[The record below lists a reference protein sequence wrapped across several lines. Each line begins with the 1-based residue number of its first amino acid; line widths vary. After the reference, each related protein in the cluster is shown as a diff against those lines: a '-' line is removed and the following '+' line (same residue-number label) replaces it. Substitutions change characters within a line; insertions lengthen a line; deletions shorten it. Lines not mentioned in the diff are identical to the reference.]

1 MTQAD
6 AMRGGTHMPVAQK
19 TAYPEGVEI
28 KIARIR
34 AGLLQYEVAANVG
47 ILPNRLSEIE
57 AGRRRP
63 SPELLQRIL
72 LVVKGNGNA
81 NAKK

>member
-1 MTQAD
+1 
-6 AMRGGTHMPVAQK
+6 MPVTET

-47 ILPNRLSEIE
+47 ILPNRLCEIE

-63 SPELLQRIL
+63 SPELLKRIL
-72 LVVKGNGNA
+72 LVIEGNGNA
-81 NAKK
+81 KAKE

>member
-1 MTQAD
+1 
-6 AMRGGTHMPVAQK
+6 MP
-19 TAYPEGVEI
+19 TTETLIYPEGVEL

-34 AGLLQYEVAANVG
+34 AGLRQYQVAASVG

-63 SPELLQRIL
+63 SPELLDRIL
-72 LVVKGNGNA
+72 RVIKGDNNDQ
-81 NAKK
+81 AKGKS

>member
-1 MTQAD
+1 
-6 AMRGGTHMPVAQK
+6 MPV
-19 TAYPEGVEI
+19 TESIIYPEGVEV

-34 AGLLQYEVAANVG
+34 AGLRQYKVATSVG

-63 SPELLQRIL
+63 SPELLERIL
-72 LVVKGNGNA
+72 QIIKGNNDGQTET
-81 NAKK
+81 KS

>member
-1 MTQAD
+1 
-6 AMRGGTHMPVAQK
+6 MPV
-19 TAYPEGVEI
+19 TESIIYPEGVEI

-34 AGLLQYEVAANVG
+34 AGLRQYEVATSVG

-63 SPELLQRIL
+63 SPELLERIL
-72 LVVKGNGNA
+72 HVIKGNNDGQTET
-81 NAKK
+81 KS

>member
-1 MTQAD
+1 
-6 AMRGGTHMPVAQK
+6 MPV
-19 TAYPEGVEI
+19 TESIIYPEGVEI

-34 AGLLQYEVAANVG
+34 AGLRQYEVATSVG

-63 SPELLQRIL
+63 SPELLERIL
-72 LVVKGNGNA
+72 RVIKGNNDGQTET
-81 NAKK
+81 KS

>member
-1 MTQAD
+1 MPMTE
-6 AMRGGTHMPVAQK
+6 T
-19 TAYPEGVEI
+19 TIYPEGVEI

-57 AGRRRP
+57 AGRRQP
-63 SPELLQRIL
+63 SPELLKRIL
-72 LVVKGNGNA
+72 LVIEGNGD
-81 NAKK
+81 AKAGE

>member
-1 MTQAD
+1 MPMTE
-6 AMRGGTHMPVAQK
+6 T
-19 TAYPEGVEI
+19 TTYPEGVEI

-63 SPELLQRIL
+63 SPELLERIL
-72 LVVKGNGNA
+72 QVIKGNGDVDEGE
-81 NAKK
+81 K

>member
-1 MTQAD
+1 
-6 AMRGGTHMPVAQK
+6 MPVPV
-19 TAYPEGVEI
+19 TESIIYPEGVEI

-34 AGLLQYEVAANVG
+34 AGLRQYEVATSVG

-63 SPELLQRIL
+63 SPELLERIL
-72 LVVKGNGNA
+72 QVIEGNNDGQTEREN
-81 NAKK
+81 

>member
-1 MTQAD
+1 
-6 AMRGGTHMPVAQK
+6 MPVAQK

-47 ILPNRLSEIE
+47 VLPNRLSEIE

-63 SPELLQRIL
+63 SPELLTRIL
-72 LVVKGNGNA
+72 QVIEGNGD
-81 NAKK
+81 AKARK

>member
-1 MTQAD
+1 
-6 AMRGGTHMPVAQK
+6 MPVIESII
-19 TAYPEGVEI
+19 YPEGVEI

-34 AGLLQYEVAANVG
+34 AGLRQYEVATSVG

-63 SPELLQRIL
+63 SPELLERIL
-72 LVVKGNGNA
+72 QVIKGKNDGQTET
-81 NAKK
+81 KS

>member
-1 MTQAD
+1 MQ
-6 AMRGGTHMPVAQK
+6 V
-19 TAYPEGVEI
+19 PEGVEI
-28 KIARIR
+28 KILRIK
-34 AGLLQYEVAANVG
+34 AGLRQYEVAASVG

-72 LVVKGNGNA
+72 RTIKGNGDG
-81 NAKK
+81 AKAEK

>member
-1 MTQAD
+1 
-6 AMRGGTHMPVAQK
+6 MPV
-19 TAYPEGVEI
+19 TESIIYPEGVEI

-34 AGLLQYEVAANVG
+34 AGLRQYEVATSVG

-63 SPELLQRIL
+63 SPELLELIHQVI
-72 LVVKGNGNA
+72 KGMNDGQTET
-81 NAKK
+81 KS

>member
-1 MTQAD
+1 
-6 AMRGGTHMPVAQK
+6 MPIAQT

-63 SPELLQRIL
+63 SPELLERIRQ
-72 LVVKGNGNA
+72 VIEGNGNA
-81 NAKK
+81 KAGK

>member
-1 MTQAD
+1 MPTTQNA
-6 AMRGGTHMPVAQK
+6 T
-19 TAYPEGVEI
+19 YPEGVEI

-34 AGLLQYEVAANVG
+34 AGLRQYEVAMSVG

-63 SPELLQRIL
+63 SPELLERIL
-72 LVVKGNGNA
+72 RAVKGNGNG
-81 NAKK
+81 AKAEK

>member
-1 MTQAD
+1 MTE
-6 AMRGGTHMPVAQK
+6 TESII
-19 TAYPEGVEI
+19 YPEGVEI

-34 AGLLQYEVAANVG
+34 AGLRQYEVATSVG

-63 SPELLQRIL
+63 SPELLERIL
-72 LVVKGNGNA
+72 QVIKGNNDGQTET
-81 NAKK
+81 KS

>member
-1 MTQAD
+1 
-6 AMRGGTHMPVAQK
+6 MPTTETA
-19 TAYPEGVEI
+19 AYPEGVEI

-34 AGLLQYEVAANVG
+34 AGLLQYEVAASVD

-63 SPELLQRIL
+63 SPELLRRIL
-72 LVVKGNGNA
+72 QAIKGNGD
-81 NAKK
+81 AKAEK

>member
-1 MTQAD
+1 MPMTESI
-6 AMRGGTHMPVAQK
+6 V
-19 TAYPEGVEI
+19 YPEGVEI

-34 AGLLQYEVAANVG
+34 AGLRLYEVATSVG

-63 SPELLQRIL
+63 SPELLERIL
-72 LVVKGNGNA
+72 QVIKGNNDGQTET
-81 NAKK
+81 KS

>member
-1 MTQAD
+1 MTE
-6 AMRGGTHMPVAQK
+6 
-19 TAYPEGVEI
+19 TATYPKGVEI

-34 AGLLQYEVAANVG
+34 AGLLQYAVAANVG

-63 SPELLQRIL
+63 SPELLERIL
-72 LVVKGNGNA
+72 QVIEGNRDGQTE
-81 NAKK
+81 KKS

>member
-1 MTQAD
+1 
-6 AMRGGTHMPVAQK
+6 MPV
-19 TAYPEGVEI
+19 TESIIYPEGVEI

-34 AGLLQYEVAANVG
+34 AGLRQYEVATSVG

-63 SPELLQRIL
+63 SPELLERIL
-72 LVVKGNGNA
+72 QIIKGNNDGQTET
-81 NAKK
+81 KS

>member
-1 MTQAD
+1 
-6 AMRGGTHMPVAQK
+6 MPIAE
-19 TAYPEGVEI
+19 TAAYPEGVEI

-34 AGLLQYEVAANVG
+34 AGLLQYEVVANVG

-63 SPELLQRIL
+63 SPELLKRIL
-72 LVVKGNGNA
+72 QIIEGNGNTKA
-81 NAKK
+81 RK